1 MSTISDMKR
10 YFFGITAC
18 CVLLVVLALGSPAFA
33 QEKNLLLLGGDQ
45 PPTLG
50 TGKIKVRLYTDYYC
64 GPCRAFEPK
73 AEPVIA
79 DLVKRNV
86 ITITFI
92 DAPFHKHSSLYTRYF
107 LYIFREKKDP
117 AYVLRARNVLFEASK
132 ESPKDG
138 IQSITEP
145 DKLEAFLARNNIRF
159 SPYDVKP
166 VFAALEG
173 LLREDRIMETP
184 SCVIVNGDRKEY
196 YKGGAD
202 ILKALTALKQSMAV
216 H

>member
-1 MSTISDMKR
+1 MKKYSCR
-10 YFFGITAC
+10 MIICF
-18 CVLLVVLALGSPAFA
+18 LALGFIVCLGSFA
-33 QEKNLLLLGGDQ
+33 LAQDKNLLLIGGDE

-64 GPCRAFEPK
+64 APCRALEPK
-73 AEPVIA
+73 IESVIA

-92 DAPFHKHSSLYTRYF
+92 DAPFHKYSSLYTRYF

-117 AYVLRARNVLFEASK
+117 SYVLRARNVLFEASK
-132 ESPKDG
+132 ENPKEG

-145 DKLEAFLARNNIRF
+145 EKLEAFLAKHNVRF
-159 SPYDVKP
+159 SAYDVKP
-166 VFAALEG
+166 VFATLEG
-173 LLREDRIMETP
+173 YLKEDRVMETP
-184 SCVIVNGDRKEY
+184 SCMITYSDRKEY

-202 ILKALTALKQSMAV
+202 ILKALTSLK
-216 H
+216 

>member
-1 MSTISDMKR
+1 MKR
-10 YFFGITAC
+10 YVYTMMVCF
-18 CVLLVVLALGSPAFA
+18 LALGFIVSPGSSAFA
-33 QEKNLLLLGGDQ
+33 QEKNLLLVGGDQ

-64 GPCRAFEPK
+64 APCRALEPK

-92 DAPFHKHSSLYTRYF
+92 DAPFHKYSSLYTRYF
-107 LYIFREKKDP
+107 LYVFREKKDP
-117 AYVLRARNVLFEASK
+117 SYILRARNVLFEASK
-132 ESPKDG
+132 ENPKEG

-145 DKLEAFLARNNIRF
+145 DKLEAFLTRQNVRF
-159 SPYDVKP
+159 STYDVKP

-173 LLREDRIMETP
+173 YLKEDRIMETP
-184 SCVIVNGDRKEY
+184 SCVIINGDRKEY

-202 ILKALTALKQSMAV
+202 ILKALTNLK
-216 H
+216 